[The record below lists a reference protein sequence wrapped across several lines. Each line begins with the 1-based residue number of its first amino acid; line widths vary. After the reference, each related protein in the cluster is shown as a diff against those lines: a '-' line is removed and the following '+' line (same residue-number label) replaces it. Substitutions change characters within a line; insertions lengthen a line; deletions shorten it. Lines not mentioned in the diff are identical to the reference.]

1 MNRLIEMMERVK
13 EQIADYR
20 NIQKTVEQ
28 LSKLTDKELRDIG
41 IGRNDIYEIAK
52 GNTAVYRRV
61 V

>member
-13 EQIADYR
+13 EQIAEYR
-20 NIQKTVEQ
+20 KIQKTVEQ

-41 IGRNDIYEIAK
+41 IGRNDIYEIAR
-52 GNTAVYRRV
+52 GNTSVYRRV